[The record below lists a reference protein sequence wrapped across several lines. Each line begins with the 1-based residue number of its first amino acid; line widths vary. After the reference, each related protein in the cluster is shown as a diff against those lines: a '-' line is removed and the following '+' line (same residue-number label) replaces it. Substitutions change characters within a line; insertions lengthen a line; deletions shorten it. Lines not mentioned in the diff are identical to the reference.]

1 VKNSLIN
8 SNSKK
13 LIKAGVVGFPISHSL
28 SPTIHNFYLKKYKIN
43 GTYEAFAIPNEN
55 FEESIKNLV
64 DQQQLSGFNI
74 TIPHK
79 EKIYNLCSHLS
90 KTAQITK
97 AVNTVIILQNGKF
110 FGHNSDAD
118 GFIKNFYNHCPNYQL
133 SNKKCLVI
141 GAGGAS
147 RAIIYSLIS
156 QKVAKIFIT
165 NRDHEK
171 ALKLIE
177 DFKNFSQQNL
187 VELEFVPLKKNF
199 DFLPEIDLIINSTSL
214 GMINQS
220 KLDIDISNA
229 KKSAMV
235 YDIVYKPLITDILK
249 QAETLNLKIITG
261 IGMLIEQA
269 LIGFEAWFKIKVEFD
284 LELEKILL
292 KNC

>member
-1 VKNSLIN
+1 MKNSLIN
-8 SNSKK
+8 SNSKN
-13 LIKAGVVGFPISHSL
+13 LIKAGVIGFPISHSL
-28 SPTIHNFYLKKYKIN
+28 SPIIHNFYLKKYKIN

-133 SNKKCLVI
+133 SHKKCLVI

-147 RAIIYSLIS
+147 RAIVYSLIS
-156 QKVAKIFIT
+156 QKVAKIFIA

-177 DFKNFSQQNL
+177 DFKNFSQQNF

-229 KKSAMV
+229 KKSAII

-269 LIGFEAWFKIKVEFD
+269 LIGFEAWFKIKAEFD

>member
-1 VKNSLIN
+1 MKNSLIN

-269 LIGFEAWFKIKVEFD
+269 LIGFEAWFKIKAEFD

>member
-1 VKNSLIN
+1 VKNSL
-8 SNSKK
+8 KK
-13 LIKAGVVGFPISHSL
+13 PSLKNIIKAGVIGFPISHSL

-55 FEESIKNLV
+55 FDESIKNLV
-64 DQQQLSGFNI
+64 EQQNLSGFNV

-79 EKIYNLCSHLS
+79 EKIYNLCNHLS

-97 AVNTVIILQNGKF
+97 AVNTVVIMQNGKF
-110 FGHNSDAD
+110 FGHNSDAE
-118 GFIKNFYNHCPNYQL
+118 GFIKNFFNHCPNYQL
-133 SNKKCLVI
+133 SHKKCLVI

-147 RAIIYSLIS
+147 RAIVYSLIL

-165 NRDHEK
+165 NRDQEK
-171 ALKLIE
+171 ALKLIA

-187 VELEFVPLKKNF
+187 VELEFVPLKTKF
-199 DFLPEIDLIINSTSL
+199 DFLNEIDLIINGTSL
-214 GMINQS
+214 GMINQQ

-229 KKSAMV
+229 KKTAIV
-235 YDIVYKPLITDILK
+235 YDIVYKPLITDLLR
-249 QAETLNLKIITG
+249 QAKELDLKIITG

-269 LIGFEAWFKIKVEFD
+269 LIGFEAWFKTKAEFD

>member
-1 VKNSLIN
+1 MKTFFAN
-8 SNSKK
+8 SNSKN

-64 DQQQLSGFNI
+64 DQQKLSGFNI

-133 SNKKCLVI
+133 SNKKCFVI

-156 QKVAKIFIT
+156 QKVAKIFIA

-199 DFLPEIDLIINSTSL
+199 EFLSEIDLIINSTSL

-229 KKSAMV
+229 KKSAIV

-269 LIGFEAWFKIKVEFD
+269 LIGFEAWFKIKAEFD

>member
-1 VKNSLIN
+1 MKNSLIN
-8 SNSKK
+8 SNSKN
-13 LIKAGVVGFPISHSL
+13 LIKAGVIGFPISHSL
-28 SPTIHNFYLKKYKIN
+28 SPIIHNFYLKKYKIN

-97 AVNTVIILQNGKF
+97 AVNTVIILQNGNF

-133 SNKKCLVI
+133 SHKKCLVI

-147 RAIIYSLIS
+147 RAIVYSLIS
-156 QKVAKIFIT
+156 QKVAKIFIA

-187 VELEFVPLKKNF
+187 VELEFVHLKKNF

-229 KKSAMV
+229 KKSAIV

-269 LIGFEAWFKIKVEFD
+269 LIGFEAWFKIKAEFD

-292 KNC
+292 KNY

>member
-1 VKNSLIN
+1 MKNSLIN
-8 SNSKK
+8 SNSKNF
-13 LIKAGVVGFPISHSL
+13 IKAGVIGFPISHSL

-43 GTYEAFAIPNEN
+43 GTYEAFAIPKEN
-55 FEESIKNLV
+55 FEESIKSLV

-133 SNKKCLVI
+133 SHKKCLVI

-147 RAIIYSLIS
+147 RAIVYSLIS
-156 QKVAKIFIT
+156 QKVAKIFIA

-229 KKSAMV
+229 KKSAIV

-249 QAETLNLKIITG
+249 QAEMLNLKIITG

-269 LIGFEAWFKIKVEFD
+269 LIGFEAWFKIKAEFD

>member
-1 VKNSLIN
+1 MKNSLIN
-8 SNSKK
+8 SNSKN
-13 LIKAGVVGFPISHSL
+13 LIKAGVIGFPISHSL
-28 SPTIHNFYLKKYKIN
+28 SPIIHNFYLKKYKIN

-110 FGHNSDAD
+110 FGHNSDAE
-118 GFIKNFYNHCPNYQL
+118 GFIKNFFNNCENYQL
-133 SNKKCLVI
+133 NNKKCLVI
-141 GAGGAS
+141 GAGGAC
-147 RAIIYSLIS
+147 RAIVYSLIS
-156 QKVAKIFIT
+156 QKVRKIFIA
-165 NRDHEK
+165 NRDQEK
-171 ALKLIE
+171 ALKLIA

-187 VELEFVPLKKNF
+187 VELEFVPLKTKF
-199 DFLPEIDLIINSTSL
+199 DFLNEIDLIINGTSL
-214 GMINQS
+214 GMVNQQ

-229 KKSAMV
+229 KKTAIV
-235 YDIVYKPLITDILK
+235 YDIVYKPLITDLLR
-249 QAETLNLKIITG
+249 QAKELDLQIITG

-269 LIGFEAWFKIKVEFD
+269 LIGFEAWFKTKAEFD
-284 LELEKILL
+284 LELEKIIL

>member
-1 VKNSLIN
+1 MKNSLIN
-8 SNSKK
+8 SNSKN

-43 GTYEAFAIPNEN
+43 GTYEAFAVPNEN

-64 DQQQLSGFNI
+64 DQQRLSGFNI

-133 SNKKCLVI
+133 SHKKCLVI

-156 QKVAKIFIT
+156 QKVAKIFIA

-187 VELEFVPLKKNF
+187 VELEFVALKKNF
-199 DFLPEIDLIINSTSL
+199 DFLPQIDLIINSTAL

-229 KKSAMV
+229 KKSAIV

-269 LIGFEAWFKIKVEFD
+269 LIGFEAWFKIKAEFD

>member
-1 VKNSLIN
+1 MKNSLIN

-133 SNKKCLVI
+133 SNKKCFVI

-156 QKVAKIFIT
+156 QKVAKIFIA

-199 DFLPEIDLIINSTSL
+199 EFLSEIDLIINSTSL

-229 KKSAMV
+229 KKSAIV

-249 QAETLNLKIITG
+249 QSETLNLKIITG

-269 LIGFEAWFKIKVEFD
+269 LIGFEAWFKIKAEFD

>member
-1 VKNSLIN
+1 MKNSLIN

>member
-1 VKNSLIN
+1 MKNSLIN
-8 SNSKK
+8 SNSKN
-13 LIKAGVVGFPISHSL
+13 LIKAGVIGFPISHSL

-43 GTYEAFAIPNEN
+43 GTYEAFAIPKEN

-133 SNKKCLVI
+133 SNKKCFVI

-156 QKVAKIFIT
+156 QKVAKIFIA

-199 DFLPEIDLIINSTSL
+199 EFLSEIDLIINSTSL

-229 KKSAMV
+229 KKSAIV

-269 LIGFEAWFKIKVEFD
+269 LIGFEAWFKIKAEFD

>member
-1 VKNSLIN
+1 MKNSLIN

-133 SNKKCLVI
+133 SNKKCFVI

-156 QKVAKIFIT
+156 QKVAKIFIA

-199 DFLPEIDLIINSTSL
+199 EFLSEIDLIINSTSL

-229 KKSAMV
+229 KKSAIV

-269 LIGFEAWFKIKVEFD
+269 LIGFEAWFKIKAEFD

>member
-1 VKNSLIN
+1 MKTFFAN
-8 SNSKK
+8 SNSKN

-64 DQQQLSGFNI
+64 DQQKLSGFNI

-133 SNKKCLVI
+133 SNKKCFVI

-156 QKVAKIFIT
+156 QKVAKIFIA

-199 DFLPEIDLIINSTSL
+199 EFLSEIDLIINSTSL

-229 KKSAMV
+229 KKSAIV

-269 LIGFEAWFKIKVEFD
+269 LIGFEAWFKIKSEFD

>member
-1 VKNSLIN
+1 M
-8 SNSKK
+8 
-13 LIKAGVVGFPISHSL
+13 
-28 SPTIHNFYLKKYKIN
+28 
-43 GTYEAFAIPNEN
+43 
-55 FEESIKNLV
+55 
-64 DQQQLSGFNI
+64 D
-74 TIPHK
+74 
-79 EKIYNLCSHLS
+79 
-90 KTAQITK
+90 
-97 AVNTVIILQNGKF
+97 
-110 FGHNSDAD
+110 
-118 GFIKNFYNHCPNYQL
+118 YQL

-269 LIGFEAWFKIKVEFD
+269 LIGFEAWFKIKAEFD

>member
-1 VKNSLIN
+1 MKNSLIN
-8 SNSKK
+8 SNSKN

-147 RAIIYSLIS
+147 RAIVYSLIS
-156 QKVAKIFIT
+156 QKVAKIFIA

-229 KKSAMV
+229 KKSAII

-269 LIGFEAWFKIKVEFD
+269 LIGFEAWFKIKAEFD

>member
-8 SNSKK
+8 SNSKN

-147 RAIIYSLIS
+147 RAIVYSLIS
-156 QKVAKIFIT
+156 QKVAKIFIA

-229 KKSAMV
+229 KKSAII

-269 LIGFEAWFKIKVEFD
+269 LIGFEAWFKIKAEFD

>member
-1 VKNSLIN
+1 
-8 SNSKK
+8 
-13 LIKAGVVGFPISHSL
+13 
-28 SPTIHNFYLKKYKIN
+28 
-43 GTYEAFAIPNEN
+43 
-55 FEESIKNLV
+55 
-64 DQQQLSGFNI
+64 
-74 TIPHK
+74 
-79 EKIYNLCSHLS
+79 
-90 KTAQITK
+90 
-97 AVNTVIILQNGKF
+97 LQNGKF

-133 SNKKCLVI
+133 SHKKCLVI

-147 RAIIYSLIS
+147 RAIVYSLIS
-156 QKVAKIFIT
+156 QKVAKIFIA

-171 ALKLIE
+171 TLKLIE

-229 KKSAMV
+229 KKSAII

-269 LIGFEAWFKIKVEFD
+269 LIGFEAWFKIKAEFD

>member
-1 VKNSLIN
+1 MKNSLIN

-13 LIKAGVVGFPISHSL
+13 LIKAGVIGFPISHSL
-28 SPTIHNFYLKKYKIN
+28 SPTIHNFYLKKHKIN

>member
-1 VKNSLIN
+1 MKNSLIN
-8 SNSKK
+8 SNSKN
-13 LIKAGVVGFPISHSL
+13 LIKAGVIGFPISHSL

-43 GTYEAFAIPNEN
+43 GTYEAFAIPSEN

-79 EKIYNLCSHLS
+79 EKIFNLCSHLS

-133 SNKKCLVI
+133 SSKKCLVI

-147 RAIIYSLIS
+147 RAIVYGLIL
-156 QKVAKIFIT
+156 QKVAKIFIA

-171 ALKLIE
+171 AIKLIE

-187 VELEFVPLKKNF
+187 VELEFVTLKKNF

-229 KKSAMV
+229 KKSAII

-269 LIGFEAWFKIKVEFD
+269 LIGFEAWFKIKAEFD